1 MYTYKQMLVIKNLYL
16 KNILYNINL
25 KVKNGLILG
34 IFGSSGSGKSSL
46 LKSIKGFYDNW
57 TGEITY
63 NNRKINKYDSS
74 IGYILQ
80 EPIFFLHMS
89 VMENLLLTNKSID
102 EINAK
107 LKSLNLEYLL
117 LKNINNLSGGERQKL
132 NIVRTLLMN
141 PRILLIDEPT
151 SAMDEEN
158 RKFFYNVIK
167 KLNEDEKITIILV
180 SHDNESKLI
189 CNKIIYIS
197 DGKII
202 NND

>member
-1 MYTYKQMLVIKNLYL
+1 MLVIKNLYL

>member
-1 MYTYKQMLVIKNLYL
+1 MLVIKNLYL

-89 VMENLLLTNKSID
+89 VMENLLLTNKSRD